1 MDAGIQAAQA
11 AGCTKAPGEA
21 RFPGLARRW
30 QAELA
35 RLARS
40 GRGVFLFL
48 ASAAYADLA
57 SEVAGEAS
65 LCDLAEAAGA
75 GAAGILMPDMEPLEA
90 ERRALALHA
99 RLTALAGCP
108 VTAAYGLVRREPESM
123 ACGASAKGA
132 SLEGFFASVLKALDE
147 GPQDGRLHRVRE
159 PGAELG
165 ARVLAEEKRFLLFGS
180 K

>member
-48 ASAAYADLA
+48 ASAACADLA

-99 RLTALAGCP
+99 RLTALAGAP
-108 VTAAYGLVRREPESM
+108 VTAAYGLIRRGPDQPLRGE
-123 ACGASAKGA
+123 SAKGSA
-132 SLEGFFASVLKALDE
+132 LAGFFAKVLNVLDE